1 MDSLNCV
8 SPSVLELTVN
18 QTVDQP
24 GVPARTGADGSSCSH
39 GFKPLMPWSHTLP
52 YLLYRRNIR
61 AYTAP
66 PMHSGYRRYDRYFM
80 AYRET
85 GIPSTGNTLF
95 NNRSVLSCAIVW
107 VLDELKLTR
116 VSYSSVLLSD
126 SSDFP
131 YCPQKTWKSQH
142 R

>member
-1 MDSLNCV
+1 MNLLYHPQRWSL
-8 SPSVLELTVN
+8 PLTKLLISQEYQLKQKQRGRWV
-18 QTVDQP
+18 
-24 GVPARTGADGSSCSH
+24 
-39 GFKPLMPWSHTLP
+39 KLLMLRSHTHTLH

-80 AYRET
+80 AYREMYKT
-85 GIPSTGNTLF
+85 HYSTTTKGHCVSS
-95 NNRSVLSCAIVW
+95 NNSLVLN
-107 VLDELKLTR
+107 EKKLTS
-116 VSYSSVLLSD
+116 VSYSSVLRSD

-131 YCPQKTWKSQH
+131 YCLQKMQKSQQ